1 MSKALQSNFASGL
14 VMNLDPSNLDFI
26 RPIQHGHFIDYLLV
40 LHHHVWQFC
49 IQTRLVVGN
58 VTFFKLNL
66 KHWVWV
72 LLNVQ
77 NQVSICTPGAICLW
91 ALHHATVVFACI
103 KRLKGRGSRCIL
115 KESGQLYEPTRCDYC
130 QKFPMD
136 GLEINAGSGWPK
148 KMSGEAIFCVQ
159 QMNIHVDLNPFLLAC
174 SESFLDLFKIII
186 ETLYIAF
193 HFWI

>member
-1 MSKALQSNFASGL
+1 
-14 VMNLDPSNLDFI
+14 
-26 RPIQHGHFIDYLLV
+26 
-40 LHHHVWQFC
+40 
-49 IQTRLVVGN
+49 
-58 VTFFKLNL
+58 
-66 KHWVWV
+66 
-72 LLNVQ
+72 
-77 NQVSICTPGAICLW
+77 
-91 ALHHATVVFACI
+91 
-103 KRLKGRGSRCIL
+103 
-115 KESGQLYEPTRCDYC
+115 
-130 QKFPMD
+130 MD